1 MSRSQRIALAVILLT
16 AAALR
21 LTGLDWDGFQ
31 HHHPDERYITWV
43 ATTIEFPSVG
53 SIDWAAL
60 WRPEQSTIN
69 PFHWPPGAGSEGIV
83 VLQGEPRDFAYG
95 HAPLYLGVAATRVAE
110 RLGPALLPLLPAD
123 WSLTRD
129 VLNGA
134 GRIEFHHIAAVGRAL
149 TALFDVGTVFLVF
162 LLGRR
167 LYGPAVGLLAAALL
181 TVTVLHIQ
189 LAHFFT
195 SDPYMTFFVVATL
208 YFMVAAQT
216 TKVTNHDER
225 RRLLYLCLAGAATGL
240 AVGSKF
246 SAVLLFL
253 PLLWTALAVAALAD
267 GGRRWRFVLLPLALA
282 FLVFALLSPFAL
294 LDWTCVP
301 PEGASFL
308 FRSCYLQ
315 NVMTQNAMVR
325 GQIDPAFTRQYAGAP
340 PYLYFVEMLL
350 RWGMGPFIG
359 VLGFAGLV
367 WETGRV
373 VQSLGGESGRR
384 GAIARLQ
391 AQPTV
396 TLLLWTLPY
405 FIWTGSFYA
414 KFPRYMQPIVPFL
427 ILFGAAML
435 WQWRSVRGRWAVA
448 ALTLGTGALYA
459 LAFVALYRQEH
470 PWNAASRWIYENIPP
485 GTMILSEQLDDYLPA
500 TMTIN
505 GLTRRREEY
514 PNVELTWLSAPDAA
528 DDEAKL
534 AANLAKLEAAEYVTI
549 LSNRVYGVAPRLPE
563 RYPLSGRFHQ
573 LLFDGA
579 LGYEL
584 VWVGGRYPQLFGLSL
599 MPDTFGWPDLR
610 PPAGATEYLTGR
622 PSWSPGRADES
633 FIVYDQP
640 LTMIFR
646 NTGRLTAEQM
656 RAAFDLSG
664 E

>member
-1 MSRSQRIALAVILLT
+1 VSRSQRIALAVILLI

-31 HHHPDERYITWV
+31 HHHPDERYIAWV

-53 SIDWAAL
+53 SIDWTAL
-60 WRPEQSTIN
+60 RRPEQSTIN
-69 PFHWPPGAGSEGIV
+69 PFHWPPEASSEGIV

-110 RLGPALLPLLPAD
+110 RLGPALLPLLPAG
-123 WSLTRD
+123 WSLARD

-181 TVTVLHIQ
+181 ALTVLHIQ

-195 SDPYMTFFVVATL
+195 SDPYMTFFVVAAL

-216 TKVTNHDER
+216 TVATNQEAE
-225 RRLLYLCLAGAATGL
+225 RRLLYLCLAGVATGL

-246 SAVLLFL
+246 SAALLFL
-253 PLLWTALAVAALAD
+253 PLMWASLAA

-282 FLVFALLSPFAL
+282 FFVFALLNPFAL
-294 LDWTCVP
+294 LDWSCTP
-301 PEGASFL
+301 PDGASFL

-325 GQIDPAFTRQYAGAP
+325 GQIDPAFTRQYAGTL
-340 PYLYFVEMLL
+340 PYLYFIEMLL

-359 VLGFAGLV
+359 LLGFAGLV
-367 WETGRV
+367 WVTWRV
-373 VQSLGGESGRR
+373 VQSLEGETGWR

-391 AQPTV
+391 AQPSV

-414 KFPRYMQPIVPFL
+414 KFLRYMQPIVPLL

-435 WQWRSVRGRWAVA
+435 WQWRSARGRWAVA
-448 ALTLGTGALYA
+448 ALTLGASALYA

-470 PWNAASRWIYENIPP
+470 PWNAASRWVYENVPP
-485 GTMILSEQLDDYLPA
+485 GTTILSEQLDDYLPA
-500 TMTIN
+500 TMTID
-505 GLTRRREEY
+505 GVTRRREEY
-514 PNVELTWLSAPDAA
+514 PNVELTWLSSPDAA

-534 AANLAKLEAAEYVTI
+534 AANLAKLEAAEYVTV

-599 MPDTFGWPDLR
+599 MPDTFGWPGLR
-610 PPAGATEYLTGR
+610 PPTGAADYLAGR
-622 PSWSPGRADES
+622 PAWSLGRADES